1 MPCHE
6 PLDPPTQP
14 RHCRSL
20 ARRLACVA
28 IAVMIFAAC
37 SGVPTGGGRVCTT
50 EARAGITVDVRDS
63 ASNVS
68 AGRGSVIIVREGAF
82 ADPSRDTGVFDGPYG
97 LVYERAG
104 TYDLTV
110 LQKGFA
116 LWSRSGV
123 AVTNGECHVN
133 GIAVT
138 LRLQH

>member
-20 ARRLACVA
+20 ARRLAAVA
-28 IAVMIFAAC
+28 IPVLSLAAC

-68 AGRGSVIIVREGAF
+68 GGRGSPIIVGGGAF
-82 ADPSRDTGVFDGPYG
+82 ADTSRVTGYCGGPSRP
-97 LVYERAG
+97 VYERGA
-104 TYDLTV
+104 T
-110 LQKGFA
+110 
-116 LWSRSGV
+116 SC
-123 AVTNGECHVN
+123 VTC
-133 GIAVT
+133 
-138 LRLQH
+138 L